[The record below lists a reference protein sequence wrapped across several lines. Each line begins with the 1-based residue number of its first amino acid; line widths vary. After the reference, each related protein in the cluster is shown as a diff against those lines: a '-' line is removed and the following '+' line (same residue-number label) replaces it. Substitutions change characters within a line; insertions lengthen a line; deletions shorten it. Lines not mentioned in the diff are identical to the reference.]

1 MKFGKRLIQ
10 SLWYQNNNNKYD
22 FVMQDYFE
30 QNMKFFICS
39 WDHYTFF
46 FKKNENFYKKMS
58 LKITY
63 IKINEFQYLWA
74 PKWN

>member
-30 QNMKFFICS
+30 QNMKFFIYS

-46 FKKNENFYKKMS
+46 
-58 LKITY
+58 
-63 IKINEFQYLWA
+63 
-74 PKWN
+74 

>member
-30 QNMKFFICS
+30 QNMIFFMYS

-46 FKKNENFYKKMS
+46 LKKT
-58 LKITY
+58 KIF
-63 IKINEFQYLWA
+63 IRKWA
-74 PKWN
+74 SK

>member
-30 QNMKFFICS
+30 QYMKFFIYS

-46 FKKNENFYKKMS
+46 LKKT
-58 LKITY
+58 KIF
-63 IKINEFQYLWA
+63 IRKWA
-74 PKWN
+74 SK

>member
-30 QNMKFFICS
+30 QNMKFFIYS
-39 WDHYTFF
+39 WDHYMFF
-46 FKKNENFYKKMS
+46 LKKT
-58 LKITY
+58 KIF
-63 IKINEFQYLWA
+63 IRKWA
-74 PKWN
+74 SK